1 MGYDAE
7 VVNYLFGINP
17 GHEFKGER
25 RTVPISLRQDIKVRL
40 LPVVQNLFCLFH
52 HKNKKLRDS
61 RFDEFHSKYN
71 HLTPTLYPSVKSL
84 YEAGFDYDVIC
95 IGSDQVWN
103 YMKGYSLEPF
113 LACFDKKQTRK
124 ISYASSI
131 GLSEISREAEAVFKK
146 WLSAFSHIS
155 VREQQASTLLGNL
168 LQQTY

>member
-1 MGYDAE
+1 MKIGIFTILNVNNYGAELQCCALYRKLHKMGYDAE

-95 IGSDQVWN
+95 IGR
-103 YMKGYSLEPF
+103 
-113 LACFDKKQTRK
+113 TRCG
-124 ISYASSI
+124 II
-131 GLSEISREAEAVFKK
+131 
-146 WLSAFSHIS
+146 
-155 VREQQASTLLGNL
+155 
-168 LQQTY
+168 